1 MALPASPGARPS
13 ERSFCSWTSP
23 PSLRSEGVDRA
34 EVVVPRGAS
43 LEAKVRQS
51 SPVRGKKLCRRASAT
66 RVRLVSLV
74 APGSVSRV
82 AASFFGGA
90 ELSRWREEKRSGRR
104 NSFLLSLLL
113 FFFRTS
119 DRARS
124 PAEFKHIN
132 KRRKRN

>member
-74 APGSVSRV
+74 APGSVSR